1 MVTVTTANIIPSF
14 AATLTL
20 CSGTTA
26 PVLNTTSP
34 NGIVG
39 TWSPSIINNTV
50 GGNYVFTPNAGQCA
64 SNFTTVVT
72 VTTANIIPSFA
83 ATLTLC
89 SGTTAPVLNTTSP
102 NGIVGTWSP
111 SIINNTVGGNYVF
124 TPNAGQCASNFTTAV
139 IITVP
144 NIVPTFNPVSAICS
158 GDALAPL
165 PLTSINGIVGTW
177 SPALDN
183 TQTKTYTFTPN
194 AGQCAVNTQLIITV
208 NPPSIVPVFATT
220 TLTICNGDTLI
231 PFPTTSINGIIG
243 TWSPALDNTQT
254 KTYSFLPN
262 PGQCAVGTTFTVT
275 VTPKTIPTFNA
286 VNATCVG
293 ETLNPLPTISLNGIT
308 GTWSPALDNTQTRT
322 YTFTPNPNQCATT
335 ASLTITITAA
345 ITPLFNQIAP
355 VCDGTSV
362 NPLPPTS
369 LNGINGTWSPIF
381 DNTTSQFYTFTPN
394 AGQCATNGSLN
405 ITVAPNP
412 ILFENGYICFDSLGQ
427 LVTPA
432 TIDIG
437 LSSADYTFV
446 WTQDGNPNPI
456 TNTSSSYQATQAGIY
471 KVTAINILTN
481 CSITLVTT
489 VDASPAATAI
499 AYVNEDFADVQ
510 QIIVKVTGGSGNF
523 LYQLNN
529 GPWQS
534 SNTFI
539 ITQGGDYTIHV
550 EDLNGC
556 NTFELEVT
564 ALNYPKFFTPNG
576 DGYNDS
582 WNVDGLLPSQNGI
595 ITIFDR
601 YGKLLKQISANGEG
615 WNGNY
620 NGSTLPAT
628 DYWFVISY
636 ESLSGASKS
645 FRAHFSLKR

>member
-1 MVTVTTANIIPSF
+1 MGIWSPSIINNTVGGNYVFTPNAGQCASNFTTVVTVTSTNIIPSFAATLTLCSGTTAPILNTTSPNGIVGIWSPSIINNTVGGNYIFTPNAGQCASNFTTVVTVTSANIIPSFAATLTLCSGTTAPVLNTTSPNGIVGIWSPSIINNTVGGNYIFTPNAGQCASNFTTVVTVTSANIIPSF

-72 VTTANIIPSFA
+72 VTSANIIPSFAATLSLCSGTTAPILNTTSPNGIVGTWSPSIINNTVGGNYVFTPNAGQCASNFTTVVTVTSANIIPSFA

-89 SGTTAPVLNTTSP
+89 SGTTAPILNTTSP

-158 GDALAPL
+158 GNTLAPL
-165 PLTSINGIVGTW
+165 PLTSINGITGTW

-183 TQTKTYTFTPN
+183 TQTTTYTFTPN

-208 NPPSIVPVFATT
+208 NAPSIVPVFATT
-220 TLTICNGDTLI
+220 TLTICNGDALI
-231 PFPTTSINGIIG
+231 PLPTTSINGIVG
-243 TWSPALDNTQT
+243 SWSPALDNTQT

-293 ETLNPLPTISLNGIT
+293 ETLSPLPTISLNGIT

-369 LNGINGTWSPIF
+369 LNGITELGRLFSIIRLHN
-381 DNTTSQFYTFTPN
+381 FTHLHLMPGN
-394 AGQCATNGSLN
+394 AL
-405 ITVAPNP
+405 
-412 ILFENGYICFDSLGQ
+412 LM
-427 LVTPA
+427 
-432 TIDIG
+432 
-437 LSSADYTFV
+437 
-446 WTQDGNPNPI
+446 
-456 TNTSSSYQATQAGIY
+456 
-471 KVTAINILTN
+471 
-481 CSITLVTT
+481 
-489 VDASPAATAI
+489 
-499 AYVNEDFADVQ
+499 
-510 QIIVKVTGGSGNF
+510 
-523 LYQLNN
+523 
-529 GPWQS
+529 
-534 SNTFI
+534 
-539 ITQGGDYTIHV
+539 
-550 EDLNGC
+550 
-556 NTFELEVT
+556 EV
-564 ALNYPKFFTPNG
+564 
-576 DGYNDS
+576 
-582 WNVDGLLPSQNGI
+582 
-595 ITIFDR
+595 
-601 YGKLLKQISANGEG
+601 
-615 WNGNY
+615 
-620 NGSTLPAT
+620 
-628 DYWFVISY
+628 
-636 ESLSGASKS
+636 
-645 FRAHFSLKR
+645 